1 MLIIILVIV
10 TIWILTWFEYSD
22 PPEGA
27 CCGDCIHYS
36 PAWSDYP
43 AICNRGEG
51 KCHCVVSNSPACCHY
66 VKRKVKQKGN

>member
-10 TIWILTWFEYSD
+10 IIWIVTWFEYSD

-27 CCGDCIHYS
+27 CCGDCIYYS
-36 PAWSDYP
+36 PAWSRYP
-43 AICNRGEG
+43 AIC
-51 KCHCVVSNSPACCHY
+51 NSPACCHY